1 LETASE
7 LPTECRLFFCFFSFS
22 SADIT
27 DIVDFTVFACFQ
39 VFWLISHF
47 KEITI
52 CCTKSTQ
59 RRIIMWKDFKAFL
72 FRGNVIDLAVA
83 VVIGAAFGKIITSL
97 VDNIIMPCI
106 GMLTS
111 NIDFADMKYVLK
123 PEVLDKA
130 GEVIESEVA
139 IGYGILI
146 NNVVQFVIIAFVI
159 FLVIRLMNKAKEKM
173 EKLTKK
179 QEEEKKEPEKI
190 PEDIVLLTEIRDYLK
205 AKNT

>member
-1 LETASE
+1 
-7 LPTECRLFFCFFSFS
+7 
-22 SADIT
+22 
-27 DIVDFTVFACFQ
+27 
-39 VFWLISHF
+39 
-47 KEITI
+47 
-52 CCTKSTQ
+52 
-59 RRIIMWKDFKAFL
+59 MWKDFKAFL